1 MNKPLSAAVVTS
13 SLGRDTLKQTIESVR
28 SQINVEHV
36 RHYVFAHGKQHWNSI
51 ESITSNYAEVET
63 IFLPNNNG
71 SDGYGMAP
79 VFAAAPFIV
88 SEDVIFYLDDDNW
101 IDEDHIY
108 RALEMLQNN
117 DTVDWVF
124 SLRKY
129 VDHMGNFMC
138 LDRCENTGFFPNLWG
153 QYLVDNSCYA
163 VRTKIARQFSHAWYY
178 PIVSDRM
185 FLKALLTN
193 KILGACTGAYTTNYR
208 ISHDGSRLQ
217 ASTNQE
223 EDTKRIKHETEL
235 ANQAA
240 VQKFGAVLPWEKP
253 CTFRFTE

>member
-13 SLGRDTLKQTIESVR
+13 SIGRDTLRQTIESVR

-36 RHYVFAHGKQHWNSI
+36 RHYVFAHGKQHWDSVQLITNAYPGI
-51 ESITSNYAEVET
+51 ETVL
-63 IFLPNNNG
+63 LPNNNG

-101 IDEDHIY
+101 IEQDHVY
-108 RALEMLQNN
+108 RALAMLQKS
-117 DTVDWVF
+117 DSIGWAF

-163 VRTKIARQFSHAWYY
+163 VRTKIARQFSYTWYY
-178 PIVSDRM
+178 PITSDRM

-208 ISHDGSRLQ
+208 ISYDGSRLHTS
-217 ASTNQE
+217 ANQN
-223 EDTKRIKHETEL
+223 EDTRRIKYETEL
-235 ANQAA
+235 ANQEA
-240 VQKFGAVLPWEKP
+240 VLKFGAVLPWEKP
-253 CTFRFTE
+253 CIFRFTE